1 MGFAP
6 DPKQVEVLLAMAD
19 PGVKQG
25 ILNCTRQWGKST
37 TAAAGAVF
45 RAVTRP
51 KSLIVVASPS
61 KKQSAELVRKAGELV
76 AVLGIKTGRDGIHP
90 VSLVFP
96 NGSRIIGLPM
106 NAATVRGLSAVSLL
120 LIDEASRVSE
130 ELYHA
135 VSPMVAVARGDV
147 WLMSTPWGASGFF
160 YDAWMHGGPTWAR
173 FCVKATECPR
183 IPLDWL
189 ETKRSQMEGSAFRR
203 EFMAEFVQ
211 DDLSAFNEELIEA
224 AVDRSIEPMQAD
236 WLAWRRA
243 RGEQGGLQSVGPAAR
258 Y

>member
-1 MGFAP
+1 MLKTTTGRPAWFRPILRKGHGGTGEVSPAGNRAAEPDAVAFAAEMGFVA
-6 DPKQVEVLLAMAD
+6 DERQAEVLLAMAD
-19 PGVKQG
+19 PAVKQG

-61 KKQSAELVRKAGELV
+61 KRQSGGLVRKAEEMV
-76 AVLGIKTGRDGIHP
+76 AALGIKTGRDGIHP

-147 WLMSTPWGASGFF
+147 WLMS
-160 YDAWMHGGPTWAR
+160 
-173 FCVKATECPR
+173 
-183 IPLDWL
+183 
-189 ETKRSQMEGSAFRR
+189 
-203 EFMAEFVQ
+203 
-211 DDLSAFNEELIEA
+211 
-224 AVDRSIEPMQAD
+224 
-236 WLAWRRA
+236 
-243 RGEQGGLQSVGPAAR
+243 
-258 Y
+258 